1 MYCDMT
7 HCILVFDLTR
17 TTDTMMNR
25 YYDEY

>member
-7 HCILVFDLTR
+7 HYILVFDLTR
-17 TTDTMMNR
+17 IIDIMMNR

>member
-7 HCILVFDLTR
+7 HYTLVFDLTR
-17 TTDTMMNR
+17 TIDIMMNR